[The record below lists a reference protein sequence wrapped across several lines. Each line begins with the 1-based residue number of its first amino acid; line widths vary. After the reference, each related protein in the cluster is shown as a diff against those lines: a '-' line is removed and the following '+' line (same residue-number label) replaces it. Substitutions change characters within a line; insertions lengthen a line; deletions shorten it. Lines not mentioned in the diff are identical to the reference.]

1 MSIFLM
7 GSGEWGLETGDWGL
21 GTGDWGLET
30 GDWRVGSRKRTADV
44 GTSCPLTAFR
54 ICLLFFS
61 NDLNNQLA
69 NRESGI
75 GNRKADSRQRVADS
89 REWGLG
95 NEDSGIENREPLAD
109 SR

>member
-7 GSGEWGLETGDWGL
+7 GSGGWGLEAGGWRLEAGGWRLGAGDWGM
-21 GTGDWGLET
+21 GSREWG
-30 GDWRVGSRKRTADV
+30 VGSRQRMQEPAV
-44 GTSCPLTAFR
+44 RYPLTAFR

-75 GNRKADSRQRVADS
+75 GKLTADS
-89 REWGLG
+89 W
-95 NEDSGIENREPLAD
+95 
-109 SR
+109 

>member
-7 GSGEWGLETGDWGL
+7 GSGEWGLETGDWRM
-21 GTGDWGLET
+21 EN
-30 GDWRVGSRKRTADV
+30 REPTADA

-75 GNRKADSRQRVADS
+75 GKLTADS
-89 REWGLG
+89 
-95 NEDSGIENREPLAD
+95 
-109 SR
+109 